1 MYNVDLKGCGMGVTQ
16 EVVFVQGLRMLGLLS
31 ASTAASD
38 FAEGFSEHFKGM
50 LQLVPHFFD
59 REDQFSGSW
68 TGEGMGNPRLSL
80 NATPNSMN
88 VYMDTGNPQ
97 LNCTLDSVLKI
108 SGIGAAHAATQEA
121 YSLLKKEVPT
131 TKCDLERIVKKAGR
145 EGLQWGMVA
154 GIYAGIEYGMER
166 ARGKQDWKNAA
177 VGGVVTGAMLSVS
190 DGIINQ
196 DKMVRTAL
204 TAGALA
210 TAADLLKFF

>member
-1 MYNVDLKGCGMGVTQ
+1 MKHTCIYPRRLYSFKAYACLGCYPRRR
-16 EVVFVQGLRMLGLLS
+16 LRQISLRVS
-31 ASTAASD
+31 ANTS
-38 FAEGFSEHFKGM
+38 K
-50 LQLVPHFFD
+50 VPHFFD

-166 ARGKQDWKNAA
+166 ARGKQDWVTITLQTQTKECSGWRCRDRRDA
-177 VGGVVTGAMLSVS
+177 VCVGWDYQPRQ
-190 DGIINQ
+190 DGPH
-196 DKMVRTAL
+196 RPHSRS
-204 TAGALA
+204 
-210 TAADLLKFF
+210 FSHCC

>member
-38 FAEGFSEHFKGM
+38 FAEGFSEHFK
-50 LQLVPHFFD
+50 
-59 REDQFSGSW
+59 
-68 TGEGMGNPRLSL
+68 
-80 NATPNSMN
+80 
-88 VYMDTGNPQ
+88 GNPQ

-166 ARGKQDWKNAA
+166 ARGKQDWVTITLQTQTKECSGWRCRDRRDA
-177 VGGVVTGAMLSVS
+177 VCVGWDYQPRQ
-190 DGIINQ
+190 DGPH
-196 DKMVRTAL
+196 RPHSRS
-204 TAGALA
+204 
-210 TAADLLKFF
+210 FSHCC

>member
-145 EGLQWGMVA
+145 EGLQWG
-154 GIYAGIEYGMER
+154 IYAGIEYGMER
-166 ARGKQDWKNAA
+166 ARGKQDWVTITLQTQTKECSGWRCRDRRDA
-177 VGGVVTGAMLSVS
+177 VCVGWDYQPRQ
-190 DGIINQ
+190 DGPH
-196 DKMVRTAL
+196 RPHSRS
-204 TAGALA
+204 
-210 TAADLLKFF
+210 FSHCC